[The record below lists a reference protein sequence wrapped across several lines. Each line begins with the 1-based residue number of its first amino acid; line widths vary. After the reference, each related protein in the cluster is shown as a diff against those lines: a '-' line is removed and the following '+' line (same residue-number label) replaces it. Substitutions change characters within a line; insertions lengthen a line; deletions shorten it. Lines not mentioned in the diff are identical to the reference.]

1 MKQHP
6 RPRAS
11 PAERMFSGAQI
22 AAWLA
27 KNSGFATLVGEI
39 TGGCW
44 GGLRLISAMPNTG
57 ILFQFDAFYITDRY
71 GRPLE
76 AGTIPHHFNH
86 PGMDAME
93 TVLALIAE
101 GEY

>member
-71 GRPLE
+71 PRPL
-76 AGTIPHHFNH
+76 ASQ
-86 PGMDAME
+86 
-93 TVLALIAE
+93 V
-101 GEY
+101 

>member
-1 MKQHP
+1 M
-6 RPRAS
+6 S
-11 PAERMFSGAQI
+11 DDIERF
-22 AAWLA
+22 
-27 KNSGFATLVGEI
+27 
-39 TGGCW
+39 
-44 GGLRLISAMPNTG
+44 
-57 ILFQFDAFYITDRY
+57 TDRY

-93 TVLALIAE
+93 TVLALIAA